1 MIDMTRYP
9 LLNDFDL
16 FDDVFGV
23 PMFSNDR
30 IMRTDVEESEDHYT
44 LKMDL
49 PGYQKEDVSVSLNRG
64 NLTISAKRNTSKDE
78 KDDRGNIL
86 RQERFTGNCSR
97 TFSVST
103 AVKDTDI
110 HASFKD
116 GILTVTV
123 PKVEQKQELPEH
135 NYITIE

>member
-1 MIDMTRYP
+1 MTRYP

-49 PGYQKEDVSVSLNRG
+49 PGYQKEDVSISLNRG

-78 KDDRGNIL
+78 KDEQGNIL

-97 TFSVST
+97 TFSIGKD
-103 AVKDTDI
+103 VKDTDI

-116 GILTVTV
+116 GILTITV
-123 PKVEQKQELPEH
+123 PKPQQKKELPEH
-135 NYITIE
+135 NYIAIE

>member
-1 MIDMTRYP
+1 MTRYP

-30 IMRTDVEESEDHYT
+30 IMRTDVEESEAHYT

-49 PGYQKEDVSVSLNRG
+49 PGYQKEDVSISLNRG

-78 KDDRGNIL
+78 KDEQGNIL

-97 TFSVST
+97 TFSIGKD
-103 AVKDTDI
+103 VKDTDI

-116 GILTVTV
+116 GILTITV
-123 PKVEQKQELPEH
+123 PKQQQKKELPEH

>member
-1 MIDMTRYP
+1 MTRYP

-49 PGYQKEDVSVSLNRG
+49 PGYQKEDVSISLNRG

-78 KDDRGNIL
+78 KDEQGNIL

-97 TFSVST
+97 TFSIGKD
-103 AVKDTDI
+103 VKDTYI

-116 GILTVTV
+116 GILTITV
-123 PKVEQKQELPEH
+123 PKQQQKKELPEH

>member
-1 MIDMTRYP
+1 MTRYP

-23 PMFSNDR
+23 PMFSSDR
-30 IMRTDVEESEDHYT
+30 IMRTDVEESDDHYT

-49 PGYQKEDVSVSLNRG
+49 PGYQKEDVTVSLNRG
-64 NLTISAKRNTSKDE
+64 NLTISAKHNTSKGE

-97 TFSVST
+97 TFSVGT
-103 AVKDTDI
+103 DVKDTDI

-123 PKVEQKQELPEH
+123 PKVEQKKELPEH

>member
-1 MIDMTRYP
+1 MTKYP

-49 PGYQKEDVSVSLNRG
+49 PGYQKEDVSISLNRG
-64 NLTISAKRNTSKDE
+64 NLTISAKRNTSEDE
-78 KDDRGNIL
+78 KDEQGNIL

-97 TFSVST
+97 TFSIGKD
-103 AVKDTDI
+103 VKDTDI

-116 GILTVTV
+116 GILTITV
-123 PKVEQKQELPEH
+123 PKQQQKKQLPEH

>member
-23 PMFSNDR
+23 PMFSSDR
-30 IMRTDVEESEDHYT
+30 IMRTDVEESDDHYT

-49 PGYQKEDVSVSLNRG
+49 PGYQKEDVTVSLNRG

-97 TFSVST
+97 TFSVGT
-103 AVKDTDI
+103 DVKDTDI

-123 PKVEQKQELPEH
+123 PKVEQKKELPEH

>member
-1 MIDMTRYP
+1 MTRYP

-49 PGYQKEDVSVSLNRG
+49 PGYQKEDVTVSLNRG

-78 KDDRGNIL
+78 KDEQGNIL

-97 TFSVST
+97 TFSIGKD
-103 AVKDTDI
+103 VKDTDI

-123 PKVEQKQELPEH
+123 PKVEQKKELPEH

>member
-1 MIDMTRYP
+1 MTRYP

-23 PMFSNDR
+23 PMFSSDR
-30 IMRTDVEESEDHYT
+30 IMRTDVEESDDHYT

-49 PGYQKEDVSVSLNRG
+49 PGYQKEDVTVSLNRG

-97 TFSVST
+97 TFSVGT
-103 AVKDTDI
+103 DVKDTDI

-123 PKVEQKQELPEH
+123 PKVEQKKELPEH
-135 NYITIE
+135 NYITID

>member
-1 MIDMTRYP
+1 MTRYP

-23 PMFSNDR
+23 PMFSSDR
-30 IMRTDVEESEDHYT
+30 IMRTDVEESDDHYT

-49 PGYQKEDVSVSLNRG
+49 PGSQKEDVTVSLNRG
-64 NLTISAKRNTSKDE
+64 NLTISAKHNTSKDE

-97 TFSVST
+97 TFSVGT
-103 AVKDTDI
+103 DVKDTDI

-123 PKVEQKQELPEH
+123 PKVEQKKELPEH

>member
-1 MIDMTRYP
+1 MTRYP

-23 PMFSNDR
+23 PMFSSDR
-30 IMRTDVEESEDHYT
+30 IMRTDVEESDDHYT

-49 PGYQKEDVSVSLNRG
+49 PGYQKEDVTVSLNRG

-86 RQERFTGNCSR
+86 RLERFTGNCSR
-97 TFSVST
+97 TFSVGT
-103 AVKDTDI
+103 DVKDTDI

-123 PKVEQKQELPEH
+123 PKVEQKKELPEH

>member
-1 MIDMTRYP
+1 MTRYP

-23 PMFSNDR
+23 PMFSKDK

-49 PGYQKEDVSVSLNRG
+49 PGYQKEDVSISLNRG

-78 KDDRGNIL
+78 KD
-86 RQERFTGNCSR
+86 
-97 TFSVST
+97 
-103 AVKDTDI
+103 
-110 HASFKD
+110 
-116 GILTVTV
+116 
-123 PKVEQKQELPEH
+123 
-135 NYITIE
+135 

>member
-1 MIDMTRYP
+1 MTRYP

-123 PKVEQKQELPEH
+123 PKVEQKKELPEH

>member
-1 MIDMTRYP
+1 MTRYP

-23 PMFSNDR
+23 PMFSSDR

-49 PGYQKEDVSVSLNRG
+49 PGYQKEDVTVSLNRG

-97 TFSVST
+97 TFSVGT
-103 AVKDTDI
+103 DVKDTDI

-116 GILTVTV
+116 GILTITV
-123 PKVEQKQELPEH
+123 PKVEQKKELPEH

>member
-1 MIDMTRYP
+1 MTRYP

-49 PGYQKEDVSVSLNRG
+49 PGYQKDDVSISLNRG

-78 KDDRGNIL
+78 KDAQGNIL

-97 TFSVST
+97 TFSIGKD
-103 AVKDTDI
+103 VKDTDI

-116 GILTVTV
+116 GILTITV
-123 PKVEQKQELPEH
+123 PKQQQKKELPEH

>member
-1 MIDMTRYP
+1 MTRYP

-23 PMFSNDR
+23 PMFSSDR
-30 IMRTDVEESEDHYT
+30 IMRTDVEESDDHYT

-49 PGYQKEDVSVSLNRG
+49 PGYQKEDVTVSLNRG

-86 RQERFTGNCSR
+86 RQERFSGSCSR
-97 TFSVST
+97 TFSVGT
-103 AVKDTDI
+103 DVKDTDI

-123 PKVEQKQELPEH
+123 PKVEQKKELPEH

>member
-1 MIDMTRYP
+1 MTRYP

-23 PMFSNDR
+23 PMFSSDR
-30 IMRTDVEESEDHYT
+30 IMRTDVEESDDHYT

-49 PGYQKEDVSVSLNRG
+49 PGYQKEDVTVSLNRG

-97 TFSVST
+97 TFSVGT
-103 AVKDTDI
+103 DVKDTDI

-123 PKVEQKQELPEH
+123 PNVEQKKDLPDH

>member
-1 MIDMTRYP
+1 MTRYP

-49 PGYQKEDVSVSLNRG
+49 PGYQKEDVSISLNRG

-78 KDDRGNIL
+78 KDEQGNIL

-97 TFSVST
+97 TFSIGKD
-103 AVKDTDI
+103 VKDTDI

-116 GILTVTV
+116 GILTITV
-123 PKVEQKQELPEH
+123 PKQQQNKELPEH

>member
-1 MIDMTRYP
+1 MTRYP

-23 PMFSNDR
+23 PMFSSDR
-30 IMRTDVEESEDHYT
+30 IMRTDVEESDDHYT

-49 PGYQKEDVSVSLNRG
+49 PGYQKEDVTVSLNRG

-86 RQERFTGNCSR
+86 RQERFTGNCYR
-97 TFSVST
+97 TFSVGT
-103 AVKDTDI
+103 DVKDTDI

-123 PKVEQKQELPEH
+123 PKVEQKKELPEH

>member
-1 MIDMTRYP
+1 MTRYP

-23 PMFSNDR
+23 PMFSSDR
-30 IMRTDVEESEDHYT
+30 IMRTDVEESDDHYT

-49 PGYQKEDVSVSLNRG
+49 PGYQKEDVTVSLNRG

-97 TFSVST
+97 TFSVGT
-103 AVKDTDI
+103 DVKDTDI
-110 HASFKD
+110 HASFTD

-123 PKVEQKQELPEH
+123 PTVEQKKELPEH

>member
-1 MIDMTRYP
+1 MTRYP

-23 PMFSNDR
+23 PMFSSDR
-30 IMRTDVEESEDHYT
+30 IMRTDVEESDDHYT

-49 PGYQKEDVSVSLNRG
+49 PGYQKEDVTVSLNRG

-97 TFSVST
+97 TFSVGT
-103 AVKDTDI
+103 DVKDTDI

-123 PKVEQKQELPEH
+123 PKVEQKNMLMECLQE
-135 NYITIE
+135 

>member
-1 MIDMTRYP
+1 MTRYP

-49 PGYQKEDVSVSLNRG
+49 PGYQKEDVSISLNRG
-64 NLTISAKRNTSKDE
+64 NLTISAKRNTSKE
-78 KDDRGNIL
+78 QGNIL

-97 TFSVST
+97 TFSIGKD
-103 AVKDTDI
+103 VKDTDI

-116 GILTVTV
+116 GILTITV
-123 PKVEQKQELPEH
+123 PKQQQKKELPEH

>member
-1 MIDMTRYP
+1 MTRHP